1 MPLVSRI
8 VKGLRGM
15 GDHHHHHHG
24 HGAESTENTMTFEE
38 KAAKLITHW
47 IQHNNEHGQ
56 SYLRWA
62 GDFRNQGFS
71 DAADLLDVAEEL
83 TRQITSALT
92 KAAGLIP
99 GASND

>member
-1 MPLVSRI
+1 
-8 VKGLRGM
+8 M

-24 HGAESTENTMTFEE
+24 HGVESIKSTENIMPFEE
-38 KAAKLITHW
+38 KAAKLIAHW
-47 IQHNNEHGQ
+47 IQHNSEHGQ
-56 SYLRWA
+56 NYLRWA
-62 GDFRNQGFS
+62 RDFRNQGFS